1 MVRATASDRVHAARR
16 AVQAWGRHDIHP
28 MRSGG
33 VKSFADDLVLGRAV
47 VLSRAATSLRSIETQ
62 PLTRRFVR
70 YGRAQS
76 PRSTQSENE
85 NEKKRRRNGE
95 RERDRKNKRRARH
108 SHRDTDTDTHT
119 HTCARTRK
127 GRLAPAERAGPV
139 RSASNDRSATR
150 PTSYVTW
157 RSWECSLCRCAGVSL
172 RRCAGVSLRR
182 GSGPLRQR
190 ANLLPPLHTYIHIYA
205 TVFVVEHWL

>member
-33 VKSFADDLVLGRAV
+33 VKSFADDLVLGRGV

-76 PRSTQSENE
+76 PRSRERGGE
-85 NEKKRRRNGE
+85 RNGE
-95 RERDRKNKRRARH
+95 REKLVDRAVARSRRTRH
-108 SHRDTDTDTHT
+108 AHTHT
-119 HTCARTRK
+119 HTHTHTETRRH
-127 GRLAPAERAGPV
+127 GVTGLAPAELAGP
-139 RSASNDRSATR
+139 TR
-150 PTSYVTW
+150 PDPLRSIHDERVTYL
-157 RSWECSLCRCAGVSL
+157 EELGVVVVSLCRCVVVSCTTH
-172 RRCAGVSLRR
+172 RE
-182 GSGPLRQR
+182 QR
-190 ANLLPPLHTYIHIYA
+190 DM
-205 TVFVVEHWL
+205 

>member
-33 VKSFADDLVLGRAV
+33 VKSFADDLVLGRGV

-76 PRSTQSENE
+76 PPRWWSTETETETETES
-85 NEKKRRRNGE
+85 E
-95 RERDRKNKRRARH
+95 RER
-108 SHRDTDTDTHT
+108 
-119 HTCARTRK
+119 
-127 GRLAPAERAGPV
+127 ERQ
-139 RSASNDRSATR
+139 
-150 PTSYVTW
+150 
-157 RSWECSLCRCAGVSL
+157 VS
-172 RRCAGVSLRR
+172 R
-182 GSGPLRQR
+182 
-190 ANLLPPLHTYIHIYA
+190 
-205 TVFVVEHWL
+205 

>member
-33 VKSFADDLVLGRAV
+33 VKSFADDLVLGRGV

-76 PRSTQSENE
+76 PPRSTE
-85 NEKKRRRNGE
+85 
-95 RERDRKNKRRARH
+95 RARE
-108 SHRDTDTDTHT
+108 
-119 HTCARTRK
+119 K
-127 GRLAPAERAGPV
+127 LV
-139 RSASNDRSATR
+139 DRGGT
-150 PTSYVTW
+150 
-157 RSWECSLCRCAGVSL
+157 
-172 RRCAGVSLRR
+172 
-182 GSGPLRQR
+182 
-190 ANLLPPLHTYIHIYA
+190 
-205 TVFVVEHWL
+205 